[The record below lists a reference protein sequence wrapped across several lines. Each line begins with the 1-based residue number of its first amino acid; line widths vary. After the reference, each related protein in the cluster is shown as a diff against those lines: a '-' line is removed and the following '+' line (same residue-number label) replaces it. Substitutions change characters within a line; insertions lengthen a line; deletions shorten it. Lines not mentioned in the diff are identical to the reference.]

1 MSPTFN
7 PPQGTVNHAYK
18 AAEAG
23 KGLFQMKERERKR
36 ERERERE
43 KERRK
48 SKQQIDDKEIENLK
62 YGHYLNRKC
71 TIILK

>member
-1 MSPTFN
+1 MFPTFN

-23 KGLFQMKERERKR
+23 KGLFQMKERER
-36 ERERERE
+36 ERERERK

-48 SKQQIDDKEIENLK
+48 SKQQIDDKDIENLQ
-62 YGHYLNRKC
+62 YGH
-71 TIILK
+71 